1 MTKQEA
7 CDLLISQDYNAVVDK
22 GVVTIFL
29 DEDDPRSIEEVFRIK
44 INYLRESGYQA
55 SFAVNRKNSKYIMQG
70 DEQKEEDED

>member
-55 SFAVNRKNSKYIMQG
+55 SFAVNRKNSKKNICF
-70 DEQKEEDED
+70 